1 MTTPPRVE
9 LVAAALRRDLSD
21 LDLYAHFL
29 QATLE
34 ESLPPGMLEV
44 TRSPS
49 LSDRLRGRPGPVASL
64 AVTVEDRRY
73 VLHPHRGAPRA
84 EVVHVGRGLELDHD
98 DVPLDA
104 WIAQLAGALSRHA
117 ESNARAAEALAR
129 ITDPSGA
136 L

>member
-44 TRSPS
+44 TRDPS

-84 EVVHVGRGLELDHD
+84 EVVHVVRGLELDHD
-98 DVPLDA
+98 DLPLDA
-104 WIAQLAGALSRHA
+104 WITRLAEALSRHA